1 MNKRIR
7 TALQLT
13 LGVLLSA
20 LLLYLTYRKRSFADL
35 AADMAQADP
44 LMVGLSGLLLL
55 LVFWLRAL
63 RWKILI
69 ESAGHPVSS
78 YHTTLSVTIS
88 YLVNALTPKI
98 GEVIRCTVL
107 YRSDRVPVAASFGT
121 VFTERVIDVLVLL
134 GGIFVIFL
142 MEVDRL
148 GGLFADMAL
157 NLFGKWTTSQVMILV
172 TVLLALMGAGIWALY
187 WLRKKAAENPGKPG
201 IIPKIYEFVSGM
213 LYAIKS
219 IFRLKQ
225 PGMFL
230 LYTVLVWV
238 ALIAM
243 NVLFLLALPETREL
257 SWYYAVLVLFIGG
270 IGWAMP
276 VPAGMGTTHYII
288 RALFVAFGL
297 PATMGENVG
306 LISNG
311 ATFLFTIVW
320 GVIAWVLF
328 LLVPRHPGDEAA
340 AKS

>member
-1 MNKRIR
+1 MNKRLR

-20 LLLYLTYRKRSFADL
+20 VLLYLTYRKRSFADL

-55 LVFWLRAL
+55 AVFWLRAL

-69 ESAGHPVSS
+69 ESAGYPVST

-88 YLVNALTPKI
+88 YLVNAVTPKI

-107 YRSDRVPVAASFGT
+107 YRSDKVPVATSFGT
-121 VFTERVIDVLVLL
+121 VFTERIIDVLVLL

-142 MEVDRL
+142 MEADRL
-148 GGLFADMAL
+148 GGLFADMAGH
-157 NLFGKWTTSQVMILV
+157 LFGSWTSTQVIALAALLV
-172 TVLLALMGAGIWALY
+172 ALMAAGIGVLF
-187 WLRKKAAENPGKPG
+187 WLKKKARENPGKPG
-201 IIPKIYEFVSGM
+201 LITKVYEFVSGM

-219 IFRLKQ
+219 IFRLKK

-230 LYTVLVWV
+230 LYTVLVWA

-243 NVLFLLALPETREL
+243 NVLFLLALPETRDL

-311 ATFLFTIVW
+311 ATFLFTILW
-320 GVIAWVLF
+320 GVIAWILF
-328 LLVPRHPGDEAA
+328 LMIPRHRGEKGSEA
-340 AKS
+340 